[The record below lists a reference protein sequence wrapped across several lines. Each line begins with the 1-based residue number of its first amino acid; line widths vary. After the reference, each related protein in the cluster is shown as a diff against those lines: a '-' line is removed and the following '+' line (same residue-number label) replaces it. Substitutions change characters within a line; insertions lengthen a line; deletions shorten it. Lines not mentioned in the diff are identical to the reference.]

1 MNSAKTSAI
10 RKPVIEHL
18 NELRS
23 RFVWCALALIA
34 AGGLGFSLH
43 EKLLALIQRPLGE
56 SLYYT
61 SPTGG
66 FNFIFKLSLTFGLI
80 VALPVVFYHAIK
92 FLSPLLDRSSKI
104 RILNYTAWSVI
115 LAYAGVLFAYF
126 VSLPAALKFLIDF
139 GGTDIQALI
148 NANEY
153 FNFALAYIA
162 GFAVLFQIP
171 LLMLFINRIN
181 RQKPGKLMR
190 AQRFIILGSFIV
202 AAILT
207 PTPDPFNQLIMALPM
222 VVLYQVGI
230 ILIWLVNRGAEP
242 VRHASNTVKVPVSE
256 AVRPA
261 QSQRPRMAM
270 PATGSVRRSFDI
282 VPQRSVRTAMP
293 MRPSVTL
300 MPARRIMDIAR

>member
-1 MNSAKTSAI
+1 
-10 RKPVIEHL
+10 
-18 NELRS
+18 
-23 RFVWCALALIA
+23 
-34 AGGLGFSLH
+34 
-43 EKLLALIQRPLGE
+43 
-56 SLYYT
+56 
-61 SPTGG
+61 
-66 FNFIFKLSLTFGLI
+66 KLSLTFGLI

-181 RQKPGKLMR
+181 RQKPGKL
-190 AQRFIILGSFIV
+190 
-202 AAILT
+202 
-207 PTPDPFNQLIMALPM
+207 
-222 VVLYQVGI
+222 
-230 ILIWLVNRGAEP
+230 
-242 VRHASNTVKVPVSE
+242 
-256 AVRPA
+256 
-261 QSQRPRMAM
+261 
-270 PATGSVRRSFDI
+270 
-282 VPQRSVRTAMP
+282 
-293 MRPSVTL
+293 
-300 MPARRIMDIAR
+300 